1 MKKTYIIGLVLIA
14 ICIGTLITVLGGSST
29 YASFTEAIDNPGK
42 QYHVIGVWDKASG
55 FTYDAK
61 KDPKYFLVKMKDT
74 TGQEF
79 PVVLHDSKPQEFEHS
94 EKIVAIGKMEGKTF
108 VASQILMKCPSKYT
122 NAKPVDENEI
132 TK

>member
-29 YASFTEAIDNPGK
+29 YASFTEATGNPGK
-42 QYHVIGVWDKASG
+42 QYHVIGVWDRASG
-55 FTYDAK
+55 YTYDAK
-61 KDPKYFLVKMKDT
+61 KDPNYFLFKMKDT
-74 TGQEF
+74 TGQEY

-94 EKIVAIGKMEGKTF
+94 EKIVVIGKMEGNTF

-122 NAKPVDENEI
+122 NAKPVAENEG
-132 TK
+132 KK